1 MDYEMQ
7 EQLIENFNLL
17 CDVIRQK
24 QTDFQKNNIDLSK
37 IEEIISKKLPDAV
50 KHNAPEDFYE

>member
-1 MDYEMQ
+1 MQ